1 VTNRAGHRR
10 VLLTPAFNEEDSGLP
25 VLAVA
30 EVLLAASAIDE
41 LFVADGG
48 STDGTA
54 ALATRAGHRVIAPGP
69 TSTLGKGGNVVH
81 ALRSLDLH
89 PDDRV
94 LLLDADVHLA
104 EPLALGRLFDALVDG
119 VSLVK
124 ADFGRL
130 DPSGRHRRLR
140 GGRVTELAARPLL
153 AQVDA
158 SLATLGQPLSGQ
170 VVARFGDLTRIT
182 HLSHY
187 ALEIGM
193 LIEMRRLGTVVE
205 AFIGDLRNTQRDDLH
220 LARVAQD
227 VVDGFFLATG
237 RPLREG
243 SRVQALGVPD

>member
-1 VTNRAGHRR
+1 MTTAPTPRR
-10 VLLTPAFNEEDSGLP
+10 VLLTPAFDEEASGLP
-25 VLAVA
+25 VLGIAA
-30 EVLLAASAIDE
+30 ELLAAGLVDE
-41 LFVADGG
+41 VVVADGG
-48 STDGTA
+48 STDGTVD
-54 ALATRAGHRVIAPGP
+54 LVRRAGHRIVPPGP
-69 TSTLGKGGNVVH
+69 TSSLGKGGNVVH

-153 AQVDA
+153 AQVDPQ
-158 SLATLGQPLSGQ
+158 LAALGQPLSGQ
-170 VVARFGDLTRIT
+170 VAARFGDLTRIT

-193 LIEMRRLGTVVE
+193 LLQMRRLGTVVE

-220 LARVAQD
+220 LSRVAHD

-237 RPLREG
+237 RPAREG
-243 SRVQALGVPD
+243 SRVQVLGAPD